1 MLQQTELIFD
11 FASDHH
17 NMSQVSKCEAAAL
30 NITCERSD
38 TLSL

>member
-17 NMSQVSKCEAAAL
+17 SMSQVSKWEAVMLDIYAF
-30 NITCERSD
+30 
-38 TLSL
+38 TLFNYL